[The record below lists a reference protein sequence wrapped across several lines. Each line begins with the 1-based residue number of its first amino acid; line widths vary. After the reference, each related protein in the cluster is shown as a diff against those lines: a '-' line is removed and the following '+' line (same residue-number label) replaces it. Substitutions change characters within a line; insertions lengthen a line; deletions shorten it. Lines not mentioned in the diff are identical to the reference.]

1 MGKGRDAHLKSDS
14 RKTSENFVHVKY
26 LLRHLFSISDNQCPG
41 GSAQSVKLRPSCGG
55 PAALLP
61 DLCERVSVSRIEIV
75 CSLLRGVSQEADC
88 VKSDHQFL
96 SGVAGAAPSLAVK
109 IDQGPKSLW
118 LSANNCDHHRK
129 PERASTS
136 ERFGCAA
143 DTDPNGQWILERTRI
158 DRLSRERGAV
168 PPCPVNLSVLA
179 DLKKKLQLL

>member
-1 MGKGRDAHLKSDS
+1 MGKRRDAHLKSDS

-61 DLCERVSVSRIEIV
+61 DLCECVSVSRIEIV
-75 CSLLRGVSQEADC
+75 CSLLRGVSQDADC
-88 VKSDHQFL
+88 VKSNDKFL
-96 SGVAGAAPSLAVK
+96 GGGSGAAPSLAVK

-118 LSANNCDHHRK
+118 LSANNCDHQRK
-129 PERASTS
+129 PERASTN

-143 DTDPNGQWILERTRI
+143 DTDPNGHWILERTRI
-158 DRLSRERGAV
+158 DRLSRKSSTVTTRPVNMGAV
-168 PPCPVNLSVLA
+168 A
-179 DLKKKLQLL
+179 KLEEKTQLF